1 MLWDIHTKIW
11 NVHPKVWDIHTKSWD
26 ELFATEEKEL

>member
-11 NVHPKVWDIHTKSWD
+11 NIHPKVWDIHTKAWD
-26 ELFATEEKEL
+26 ELFATEEKEF

>member
-11 NVHPKVWDIHTKSWD
+11 NVHPKVWDIHTKAWD
-26 ELFATEEKEL
+26 ELFATEEKEF

>member
-11 NVHPKVWDIHTKSWD
+11 NIHPKVWDIHTKAWD
-26 ELFATEEKEL
+26 ELFTTEEKEF